1 MNARDALKALFS
13 PIPEPQTARQMQIAD
28 RTEVAQAVKAGMRSI
43 DSFTTYP
50 DWDTQILNAFGL
62 TRRPWRFPSVAEAIG
77 TPAIFRAVS
86 LIANTTGSLAVETYR
101 NGVRLEGADVP
112 RLVTRPDPFRTP
124 NKFYRDTAF
133 FLASYGEVW
142 WWVAKRDSD
151 DLPMSLI
158 CIPPWEITVDPTV
171 DRLQPIITWS
181 VRGKQTVMDPRDMR
195 QITFLPNPDGGLR
208 GVGPLQMCGAAASV
222 AVESQ
227 EWAANFYAEGGYPS
241 VVIKAAGSLGD
252 TDTGEH
258 EADLLRNQFRDKPH
272 NTPRV
277 IDEGIESVE
286 EFGVNPQGAQM
297 LDARLSNKGDAA
309 NMFGIPGVLLE
320 YNAPGSSLTYQNVQE
335 VFSLFVKTSLAPNF
349 LEPIEQELSDLLPRS
364 TVARFNVS
372 GFERANAKT
381 RWETYGL
388 MVPVIGS
395 EEAAAIA
402 RKSEGIDPGDV
413 EFQPVPF
420 APPAAFPTRLPVARS
435 AEPVRC
441 TGKKVIGMKLRL
453 CNKLLAENGPYYGS
467 CPRCG
472 KSYVDE
478 ATA

>member
-1 MNARDALKALFS
+1 MK
-13 PIPEPQTARQMQIAD
+13 QQIA
-28 RTEVAQAVKAGMRSI
+28 
-43 DSFTTYP
+43 
-50 DWDTQILNAFGL
+50 
-62 TRRPWRFPSVAEAIG
+62 TRPH
-77 TPAIFRAVS
+77 
-86 LIANTTGSLAVETYR
+86 N
-101 NGVRLEGADVP
+101 VP
-112 RLVTRPDPFRTP
+112 LVT
-124 NKFYRDTAF
+124 
-133 FLASYGEVW
+133 
-142 WWVAKRDSD
+142 
-151 DLPMSLI
+151 
-158 CIPPWEITVDPTV
+158 
-171 DRLQPIITWS
+171 
-181 VRGKQTVMDPRDMR
+181 
-195 QITFLPNPDGGLR
+195 
-208 GVGPLQMCGAAASV
+208 
-222 AVESQ
+222 
-227 EWAANFYAEGGYPS
+227 
-241 VVIKAAGSLGD
+241 
-252 TDTGEH
+252 
-258 EADLLRNQFRDKPH
+258 
-272 NTPRV
+272 
-277 IDEGIESVE
+277 DEGIEDIT

-441 TGKKVIGMKLRL
+441 SGRRVLKGVLRP
-453 CNKLLAENGPYYGS
+453 CNKLLAEAGPFIGS

-472 KSYVDE
+472 TAYLDE